1 VTNPHHT
8 YTCSEQTI
16 LHPLLLEML
25 MTIVKLQGLRSNKKT
40 IILMGNGHVFI
51 RYVLLVEVVSN
62 IQQDCYH
69 LLFIDYSLFQKI
81 IKINFSWDDEAVM

>member
-1 VTNPHHT
+1 
-8 YTCSEQTI
+8 
-16 LHPLLLEML
+16 ML